1 MEKPQSPDIQAQL
14 NQARENLQRL
24 GNAVSELVNL
34 SPDVFGDEAIKARL
48 QEFQQVYEEA
58 TQRLA
63 NPTFRIATIGTTSSG
78 KSTIVNAL
86 MGGRIAPMEAG
97 EMSDGIFTLK
107 HSNVY
112 ALPS

>member
-24 GNAVSELVNL
+24 GNSVSELVNL
-34 SPDVFGDEAIKARL
+34 SPDVFNDEAIKTRL
-48 QEFQQVYEEA
+48 QEFQQAYEEA

-86 MGGRIAPMEAG
+86 MGRRIAPMET
-97 EMSDGIFTLK
+97 ERK
-107 HSNVY
+107 
-112 ALPS
+112 

>member
-24 GNAVSELVNL
+24 GNSVSELVNL
-34 SPDVFGDEAIKARL
+34 SPDVFNDEAIKTRL
-48 QEFQQVYEEA
+48 QEFQQAYEEA

-63 NPTFRIATIGTTSSG
+63 NPTFRIIATIGTTSSG

-86 MGGRIAPMEAG
+86 MGRRIAPMET
-97 EMSDGIFTLK
+97 ERK
-107 HSNVY
+107 
-112 ALPS
+112 